1 MANCS
6 RMRTKETEE
15 MQRANEKKEEEEE
28 KVAVRVFRTLVGKF
42 LWKIEEI
49 EEIEEKVVVRVF
61 RTLVGKLPSDGGR
74 VASALHTSP
83 PPVLSEQHS
92 TFIAATTRTSTKG
105 TPHHSEKIEQEQFPI
120 VNCESCWQH

>member
-1 MANCS
+1 MRTKEREEKQRANEKEKEEKVGVPVFRTLLANCS

-49 EEIEEKVVVRVF
+49 EEI
-61 RTLVGKLPSDGGR
+61 
-74 VASALHTSP
+74 
-83 PPVLSEQHS
+83 
-92 TFIAATTRTSTKG
+92 
-105 TPHHSEKIEQEQFPI
+105 
-120 VNCESCWQH
+120 